1 MSRECLFKALLGVLA
16 PSRLQKSLF
25 CLSIFETSRQASE
38 TEKDLLEILH
48 RFLHRTF

>member
-1 MSRECLFKALLGVLA
+1 MDHRYPLGVLLLVDC
-16 PSRLQKSLF
+16 RRIWFVCVQR
-25 CLSIFETSRQASE
+25 FETLQQTSE